1 MQPFV
6 LRVDVQSPLSGDTGS
21 FGRDYDE
28 GEDKTLQTTFHVYT
42 GKDAADFEQQVLVE
56 ILQHVG
62 KGQKHRIVL
71 YG

>member
-28 GEDKTLQTTFHVYT
+28 GEDKTFQTTFHVYA
-42 GKDAADFEQQVLVE
+42 GKGTSDLGQQILIE

-62 KGQKHRIVL
+62 KGQRHRIVL